1 MRKIN
6 NNYLGTF
13 YIEELEN
20 REEQDR
26 VKLYDSDENY
36 LDYLPLER
44 YDDTDPTLEEQYNG
58 YVEMLE
64 SFKTVPDLSE
74 WRFASILEYY
84 EDDRIPTK
92 EELEYLDKLG
102 LNFTEF
108 AAHYEVVTLD
118 APDGEI
124 CTVDSTCDLEEA
136 LKWYN
141 EEINGFVYIQL
152 VDHDSMFI
160 EILKCNF

>member
-26 VKLYDSDENY
+26 VKLYDSDEKY

-44 YDDTDPTLEEQYNG
+44 CDDTDPTFEEQYNG

-64 SFKTVPDLSE
+64 NFKNIPDLME
-74 WRFASILEYY
+74 WLVSSWEFIGDKDQTIKYLH
-84 EDDRIPTK
+84 
-92 EELEYLDKLG
+92 EELNWDLPSEDYNPLDNEWVNRIGDIYIVISEY
-102 LNFTEF
+102 
-108 AAHYEVVTLD
+108 
-118 APDGEI
+118 
-124 CTVDSTCDLEEA
+124 
-136 LKWYN
+136 
-141 EEINGFVYIQL
+141 
-152 VDHDSMFI
+152 
-160 EILKCNF
+160 

>member
-44 YDDTDPTLEEQYNG
+44 YDDTDPTEEEQYQG
-58 YVEMLE
+58 YIEMLE
-64 SFKTVPDLSE
+64 SFKTVTDLME
-74 WRFASILEYY
+74 WLVSSWEFIGDKDQTIKYLH
-84 EDDRIPTK
+84 
-92 EELEYLDKLG
+92 EELNWDLPSEDYNPLD
-102 LNFTEF
+102 
-108 AAHYEVVTLD
+108 
-118 APDGEI
+118 
-124 CTVDSTCDLEEA
+124 
-136 LKWYN
+136 N
-141 EEINGFVYIQL
+141 EWVNRIGDVYI
-152 VDHDSMFI
+152 VVS
-160 EILKCNF
+160 EY

>member
-44 YDDTDPTLEEQYNG
+44 YDDTDPTEEEQYDG
-58 YVEMLE
+58 YVKMLE
-64 SFKTVPDLSE
+64 SFKNVPDLMNWLVCDCDFIGNESE
-74 WRFASILEYY
+74 AIKYILTEIMPDNQFDLLDN
-84 EDDRIPTK
+84 EWVNRIG
-92 EELEYLDKLG
+92 D
-102 LNFTEF
+102 
-108 AAHYEVVTLD
+108 
-118 APDGEI
+118 
-124 CTVDSTCDLEEA
+124 
-136 LKWYN
+136 
-141 EEINGFVYIQL
+141 VYII
-152 VDHDSMFI
+152 VS
-160 EILKCNF
+160 EY